1 MPFLL
6 LMFFLLPLMSLAQTQ
21 PEESYTYTKEFLYG
35 FNKNSAGGR
44 LGGIVF
50 KKSKLLREGQFETY
64 GLEIMNVKSD
74 LEVRT
79 NSGAGSSFIFG
90 KSNYLY
96 AIRLQYG
103 RDYILFSKAA
113 MQGVEVK
120 ACFAAGP
127 SIGIVAPYY
136 IKRNDSGGNQFVSE
150 QYDADNPNHAFN
162 QIYSHGDF
170 LEGIGQ
176 SKIQMGLN
184 LKAAL
189 SFEMGVSKR
198 SLTGFEVGFLADAY
212 GKRIPLVPSGKN
224 RAVFPTIFLTVFY
237 GSRK

>member
-6 LMFFLLPLMSLAQTQ
+6 FIFLLSSLASVAQAQ

-44 LGGIVF
+44 LGGFVF
-50 KKSKLLREGQFETY
+50 KKSKRIKDNQLETY

-79 NSGAGSSFIFG
+79 GSNSGASFIFG

-96 AIRLQYG
+96 AFRLQYG
-103 RDYILFSKAA
+103 RDFILFSKAA
-113 MQGVEVK
+113 VQGVEVK

-136 IKRNDSGGNQFVSE
+136 IKWQDSNGYLVSE
-150 QYDADNPNHAFN
+150 QYDASNPNHIFAN
-162 QIYSHGDF
+162 IYNHGDF
-170 LEGIGQ
+170 LDGFGK
-176 SKIQMGLN
+176 SKIQLGLN

-189 SFEMGVSKR
+189 NFEMGVFRR
-198 SLTGFEVGFLADAY
+198 SLTGFEVGFLVDAY

-224 RAVFPTIFLTVFY
+224 PAVFPTVFLTVFY
-237 GSRK
+237 GNRK